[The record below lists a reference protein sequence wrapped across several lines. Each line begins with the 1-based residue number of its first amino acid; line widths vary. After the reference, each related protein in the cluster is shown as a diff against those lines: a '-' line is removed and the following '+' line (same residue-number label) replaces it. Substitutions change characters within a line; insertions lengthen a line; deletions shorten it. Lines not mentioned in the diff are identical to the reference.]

1 MKGTRGDVVLINH
14 PFSDASGSKV
24 RPAVV
29 VQNNR
34 RNAALSETIVAII
47 RKNVRHV
54 ATDPTQLLIDIG
66 TPDGKASGL
75 NLSSAVK
82 CGKHFTID
90 ESLVFR
96 KIGQLSPA
104 LMSQMDNCLK
114 SALELS

>member
-1 MKGTRGDVVLINH
+1 MKVSRGDVVLINH

-24 RPAVV
+24 RPALVL
-29 VQNNR
+29 QNNR
-34 RNAALSETIVAII
+34 RNVALSETIVAII
-47 RKNVRHV
+47 SKNARYV
-54 ATDPTQLLIDIG
+54 ATDPTQLLIDLG

-82 CGKHFTID
+82 CGKLFTID

-96 KIGQLSPA
+96 RIGTLSPA
-104 LMSQMDNCLK
+104 FMSQIGDCLK